1 MKKHRKNAATSMKD
15 GFLSYC
21 QVGSVLGM
29 SVAIEA
35 SKKRIKIHHEYD
47 GLSV

>member
-1 MKKHRKNAATSMKD
+1 MKD
-15 GFLSYC
+15 GFLFYC
-21 QVGSVLGM
+21 QVGSVPGM
-29 SVAIEA
+29 SVAIEG